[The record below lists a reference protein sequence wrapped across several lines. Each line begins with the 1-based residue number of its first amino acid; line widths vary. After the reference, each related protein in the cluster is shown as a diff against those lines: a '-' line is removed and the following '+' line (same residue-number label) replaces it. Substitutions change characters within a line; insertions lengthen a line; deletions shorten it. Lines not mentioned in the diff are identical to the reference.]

1 MPDADFA
8 VIGAGAAGLS
18 VAGVAAQ
25 LGFRTVLIERDR
37 MGGDC
42 LNAGCVPSK
51 ALLAAAH
58 AALSARRA
66 KRYGLDIAE
75 PRTDWQAVQAHVRGV
90 IDGIAPVDSE
100 ERYRSLGAEVLR
112 GDARLV
118 ARDTLS
124 VRLPG
129 GERRVTARHIV
140 IAAGSRA
147 AVPALPGLD
156 AVPYLTNATLFG
168 IADQPSH
175 LLILG
180 GGSIG
185 LEMAQAHAA
194 LGSRVTIVEAHRL
207 ASREDPELVD
217 VLRQELLQD
226 GVAIL
231 EGTPVASVE
240 PGPTLMLQG
249 GRRVT
254 GSHLLVA
261 VGRTPN
267 LDGLDLEAGGVAVTK
282 LGVAVDAGLRST
294 SNKRV
299 FAVGDIADP
308 VGIGPRYLTHVGSY
322 HAGLVV
328 RRAMFHLPAR
338 VDYTAL
344 PRITYTDPELAQV
357 GMTEAEAKQAG
368 IDVDILRWGMDEN
381 DRARTER
388 RTEGM
393 AKLVVSKRGR
403 VLGAGIATSHAGEM
417 IGAWTL
423 AISRRVPLS
432 AMAGMIVP
440 YPTRAEALKR
450 AAGSLLLPRLFAPRT
465 KWLVRQLA
473 RLP

>member
-1 MPDADFA
+1 MPDYDFA

-25 LGFRTVLIERDR
+25 LGLRTALIERDR

-58 AALSARRA
+58 AAQTARA
-66 KRYGLDIAE
+66 ASRYGVFLPD
-75 PRTDWQAVQAHVRGV
+75 PRVEWAAVQAHVRGV
-90 IDGIAPVDSE
+90 IDGIAPLDSAA
-100 ERYRSLGAEVLR
+100 RYRDLGADVLQ
-112 GDARLV
+112 GDARFV
-118 ARDTLS
+118 APDALA

-129 GERRVTARHIV
+129 GERRITARRIV

-147 AVPALPGLD
+147 AVPDLPGLD
-156 AVPYLTNATLFG
+156 GVPILTNATLF
-168 IADQPSH
+168 DVPEQPAH

-194 LGSRVTIVEAHRL
+194 LGSRVTIVESQSL
-207 ASREDPELVD
+207 AGREDPELVD
-217 VLRQELLQD
+217 VLRQTLLRN
-226 GVAIL
+226 GVDIL
-231 EGTPVASVE
+231 EGTAVTAVA
-240 PGPTLMLQG
+240 PGPTLALAD
-249 GRRVT
+249 GRRVA

-267 LDGLDLEAGGVAVTK
+267 LDGLAADAGNVAVTGR
-282 LGVAVDAGLRST
+282 GVLVDAGLRST

-299 FAVGDIADP
+299 YAVGDIADP

-328 RRAMFHLPAR
+328 RRAMFRLPAR
-338 VDYTAL
+338 VDYAAL
-344 PRITYTDPELAQV
+344 PRVTYTDPELAQV
-357 GMTEAEAKQAG
+357 GLTEAEARAAG
-368 IDVDILRWGMDEN
+368 LAVDILRWSLDEN

-393 AKLVVSKRGR
+393 VKLVVGKRGR
-403 VLGAGIATSHAGEM
+403 VLGTGIAAPHAGEM

-423 AISRRVPLS
+423 AIARRIPLA
-432 AMAGMIVP
+432 AMAGMVVP
-440 YPTRAEALKR
+440 YPTRSEAAKR
-450 AAGSLLLPRLFAPRT
+450 AAGSLLLPRLFAPRV
-465 KWLVRQLA
+465 KWVARQVA
-473 RLP
+473 RFA